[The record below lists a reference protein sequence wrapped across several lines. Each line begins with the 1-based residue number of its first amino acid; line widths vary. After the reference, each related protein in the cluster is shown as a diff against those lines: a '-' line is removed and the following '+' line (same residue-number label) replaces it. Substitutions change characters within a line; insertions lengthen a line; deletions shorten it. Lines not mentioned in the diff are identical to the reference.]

1 MGNHAERP
9 AEVLVVGEALVD
21 VVSDATGTVEHP
33 GGSPANVA
41 LGLGRLEV
49 NVALLTRIGRDE
61 RGKAIAEHLERSGVR
76 VLPESWVDAPTST
89 AIATISPDG
98 SAQYIFDFEWSL
110 PGILTGTQPRVIHTG
125 SIAAFLPPGA
135 DVVRALLQSASDMKT
150 TEVTFDPNIRP
161 ALLSDVENVRLA
173 FEAIAAL
180 ATVVKMS
187 DEDASWLYPT
197 RSPLDVLTTVR
208 GLGPRLAVIT
218 LGGAGSILSAGD
230 FLIEV
235 PASRVDVIDTIGAG
249 DTYMAVLIDAV
260 LQEGTQSLTPDV
272 VRRVG
277 RRASRAAALT
287 ASRAG
292 AELPTR
298 SELDNY

>member
-1 MGNHAERP
+1 MGYDPERP

-21 VVSDATGTVEHP
+21 VVSGAMGTFEHP

-89 AIATISPDG
+89 AIATISLDG
-98 SAQYIFDFEWSL
+98 SAHYIFDIEWSL
-110 PGILTGTQPRVIHTG
+110 PGILTGVQPRVIHTG
-125 SIAAFLPPGA
+125 SIAAFLSPGA
-135 DVVRALLQSASDMKT
+135 DVVRALLWSASDMKA

-161 ALLSDVENVRLA
+161 ALLSDVENVRQA
-173 FEAIAAL
+173 FEAIAGL

-187 DEDASWLYPT
+187 EEDASWLYPN
-197 RSPLDVLTTVR
+197 RSPFDVLTTVR
-208 GLGPRLAVIT
+208 ALGPRLAVMT
-218 LGGAGSILSAGD
+218 LGGEGSILSAGA

-260 LQEGTQSLTPDV
+260 LEEGTQSLTPDV
-272 VRRVG
+272 VRRIG

-287 ASRAG
+287 VSRAG
-292 AELPTR
+292 AELPTK
-298 SELDNY
+298 SELDNS